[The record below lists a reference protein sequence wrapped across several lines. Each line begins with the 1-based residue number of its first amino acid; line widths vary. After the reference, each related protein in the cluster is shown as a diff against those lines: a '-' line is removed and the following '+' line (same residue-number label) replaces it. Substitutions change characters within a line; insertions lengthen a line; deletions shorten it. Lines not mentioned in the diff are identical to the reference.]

1 MPSARA
7 STARSRNFRTGWENR
22 LWIACESI
30 FEGGSYHRGAKRN
43 LDRSDPLDRG
53 GTVEIRRFVVGPTGS
68 AAGCPSRLRKRAGSA
83 ECLEGL
89 AGKGARKQRK
99 RAKVCP
105 RVGPEEHVEPKHGEY
120 AQGSHSRFEATGT
133 GGTEATFQGYEAVP
147 QDLASGPV
155 VPGGFGGPPEVTAG
169 GWGHRVSPGIGSFA
183 HGGPV
188 VLETGGRPRR
198 FSLATVVVSV
208 TLSLIVGG
216 LAGGAGGAL
225 LAKGEPTPVR
235 LPEPAPVALPEG
247 ASIADLVH
255 AVEPGVAAIHVT
267 AGLQAGAGTGF
278 LVDGR
283 GHIITNRH
291 VIEGAREIRV
301 NLAGKKNLKAD
312 VVGVDPEI
320 DIAVIRIQPFDGM
333 RPLSL
338 GNSETLR
345 VGDTVVAI
353 GNALDLPGGPTVTMG
368 IVSALDRS
376 LSDATPSGQ
385 RIILTGLIQT
395 DAAINPGN
403 SGGPLLNLAGQVVG
417 VNTAVAANPRDIT
430 GSQQAQNI
438 GFAININDAK
448 SSAENIIN
456 GVVSKRGIIGV
467 DVATVNSAVAA
478 RRGLSVDEGALVVD
492 VLEGGPAEKAGIRRD
507 DVIVAVDGKQIST
520 AEQLRAVLRTKKPG
534 DTVRVEVARG
544 TERLGF
550 DVTLAEMP

>member
-1 MPSARA
+1 M
-7 STARSRNFRTGWENR
+7 
-22 LWIACESI
+22 ES
-30 FEGGSYHRGAKRN
+30 E
-43 LDRSDPLDRG
+43 
-53 GTVEIRRFVVGPTGS
+53 
-68 AAGCPSRLRKRAGSA
+68 
-83 ECLEGL
+83 
-89 AGKGARKQRK
+89 
-99 RAKVCP
+99 
-105 RVGPEEHVEPKHGEY
+105 HGEY
-120 AQGSHSRFEATGT
+120 THGEHSGFEPAGPGGT
-133 GGTEATFQGYEAVP
+133 GASFQGYDAVP
-147 QDLASGPV
+147 QNLASGPMAPGS
-155 VPGGFGGPPEVTAG
+155 PGGPHEATGVG
-169 GWGHRVSPGIGSFA
+169 GWGYGAPPGIPPLEQ
-183 HGGPV
+183 GGPA
-188 VLETGGRPRR
+188 LPETGARPRR

-208 TLSLIVGG
+208 ALSLVVGG

-225 LAKGEPTPVR
+225 LARKEPTPVR

-247 ASIADLVH
+247 ASIADLVN

-312 VVGVDPEI
+312 VVGSDPEI
-320 DIAVIRIQPFDGM
+320 DIAVIRIQPFEGM
-333 RPLSL
+333 RPLAL
-338 GNSETLR
+338 GDSETLR

-456 GVVSKRGIIGV
+456 GVVSRRGIIGV
-467 DVATVNSAVAA
+467 DVATVNAAVAA
-478 RRGLSVDEGALVVD
+478 RRGLSVEEGALVVD

-507 DVIVAVDGKQIST
+507 DVIVAVDGKQISS

-534 DTVRVEVARG
+534 DTVRVEVVRG